1 MNIQQVIIQ
10 WIPKPGGPLA
20 WTTLELNAPGAP
32 RRKASLWTKVTG
44 KTAMHEMK
52 EKNFGRNRWCSGKVR
67 GSVTA
72 PAALGVPGTKLGSR
86 KRR

>member
-52 EKNFGRNRWCSGKVR
+52 EKNFWQEPLVQWESKGFSDRSCS
-67 GSVTA
+67 
-72 PAALGVPGTKLGSR
+72 PGGARHKTR
-86 KRR
+86 F